1 MKLFLKITLLT
12 IILFLTGSCLDY
24 RGRMMRKA
32 AKKAREGVI
41 TRQQYDSIVST
52 FYTIKAENLS
62 NKGDL
67 VKFKGVYIDKY
78 LEYDKTNYYYSI
90 IKLDTL
96 GNIYRS
102 QKLNFPPS
110 NETLKNLYNTKHRY
124 TILEDELLFET
135 IQINAGDMRTHNIIH
150 YAKIKG
156 DTLEFYK
163 NVDIL
168 AGSFNSIERYLYV
181 DSLTENMEYPPK
193 SLPINNK

>member
-1 MKLFLKITLLT
+1 MN
-12 IILFLTGSCLDY
+12 SCLDY
-24 RGRMMRKA
+24 RGRILNRS
-32 AKKAREGVI
+32 AKKAREGLI
-41 TRQQYDSIVST
+41 TRQQYDSIVSI
-52 FYTIKAENLS
+52 FYTLKAENLS
-62 NKGDL
+62 SKGDL
-67 VKFKGVYIDKY
+67 VKFKGVYINKF
-78 LEYDKTNYYYSI
+78 LEHDLINQYYVI
-90 IKLDTL
+90 LRLDTL
-96 GNIYRS
+96 GNLYRS

-135 IQINAGDMRTHNIIH
+135 IQSSTGDMRTHNIIH

-168 AGSFNSIERYLYV
+168 GGSVNSIERYLYV